1 MIFSSSLVRRVE
13 ETRSKAGRYGKR
25 KINPNPTKKLLALT
39 TKISFEETQHES
51 QSISTMNICPGCH
64 GLCGSLHEHRV
75 SGRGYPC
82 LLAPVALWAPFAL
95 LWRVWRGE
103 NKAWKTQPKENEV
116 GCWMLK

>member
-51 QSISTMNICPGCH
+51 QSISTMNICPRCH
-64 GLCGSLHEHRV
+64 GLCGSLHKHRV

-95 LWRVWRGE
+95 LWCVWGGE